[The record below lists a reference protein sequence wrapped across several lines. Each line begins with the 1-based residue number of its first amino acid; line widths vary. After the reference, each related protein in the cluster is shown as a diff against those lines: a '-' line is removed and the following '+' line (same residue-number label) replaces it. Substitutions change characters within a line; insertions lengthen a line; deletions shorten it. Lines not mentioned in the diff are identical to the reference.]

1 MVKPKPLDQVR
12 RAVLVLV
19 SRGFDP
25 NREWFFLA
33 YAKGGVKRKM
43 KF

>member
-19 SRGFDP
+19 SGGFVL
-25 NREWFFLA
+25 NREWFFLV
-33 YAKGGVKRKM
+33 YGKGGVKRKM